1 MKNRGNQPLALDAPV
16 GGLNLISAPN
26 RMAQNQARELT
37 NYLCTDAGI
46 EEFGSILTTTIGAST
61 GGMGLTTFVGTSPT
75 VLWSAQVGG
84 VYRLYYSTEPIA
96 IAGTEAT
103 YGAGAQ
109 VEVNAGACK
118 YPAFYGGYVYYTS
131 ETLPT
136 IRFDPYTLQADLAAW
151 APVSGTLLAGTG
163 YKNRFYAIA
172 DPNATGLDRFTYHYS
187 ALLAITGAM
196 TAVSLAGVV
205 QNTGR
210 LQGISNWTFNPGN
223 ANDEYLVIGTSSN
236 EILIYSGTDPGAT
249 NWGIVAK
256 VQCPSLIGE
265 QPFVK
270 AGSDL
275 LCHTSRGMIS
285 LASLLAGRGTVSS
298 YVTLTRSIKDQIG
311 SSRPFFWREKGYL
324 VCASSDRL
332 GLQVQNVETGAWST
346 IRPRNAPGATAIVAI
361 VGYTSIQTSSSSRLY
376 GILTTGEIVLFKES
390 LTQNQEMAI
399 WKTPFIGA
407 SGQNQ
412 RINKVK
418 IQAIGRREDPGVPI
432 PQLQASAAIETY
444 DAKGIYPNT
453 ANPPNYDFNAVAISS
468 TSSENPAIV
477 ELNLNSGATAD
488 EWSLVAWNTPT
499 TASGGA
505 TKQTI
510 FGAIVWVE
518 DTGSIE

>member
-1 MKNRGNQPLALDAPV
+1 MKNRGNSPLTIDAPV

-26 RMAQNQARELT
+26 RMPTTQARELT

-46 EEFGSILTTTIGAST
+46 EEFGTILTTTIGAST
-61 GGMGLTTFVGTSPT
+61 AGLALTSYANSSGAAT
-75 VLWSAQVGG
+75 VLWSSEVGG
-84 VYRLYYSTEPIA
+84 VYRLYTSTEPI
-96 IAGTEAT
+96 GTPGVETA

-109 VEVNAGACK
+109 IVVNAGACK
-118 YPAFYGGYVYYTS
+118 YPAHYGGYVYFTS
-131 ETLPT
+131 ETNAT
-136 IRFDPYTLQADLAAW
+136 IRFDPYATQADLAAW

-163 YKNRFYAIA
+163 YKNRFYAIS

-196 TAVSLAGVV
+196 TPVSLAGVV
-205 QNTGR
+205 QGTGR
-210 LQGISNWTFNPGN
+210 LQGISNWTFNPGS

-236 EILIYSGTDPGAT
+236 EVLIYSGTDPGAA

-256 VQCPSLIGE
+256 IRVPALVGE
-265 QPFVK
+265 QPFIQVG
-270 AGSDL
+270 ADL
-275 LCHTSRGMIS
+275 LCHTTRGVVS
-285 LASLLAGRGTVSS
+285 LSSLLAGRGLASS

-311 SSRPFFWREKGYL
+311 TTRPHFWRDRAVL
-324 VCASSDRL
+324 VCATTDRL
-332 GLQVQNVETGAWST
+332 GLLAQNIETGAWST

-361 VGYTSIQTSSSSRLY
+361 TNYVSLSASFLY
-376 GILTTGEIVLFKES
+376 GILSTGEIVRFKDS
-390 LTQNQEMAI
+390 LTQGQEIAI

-418 IQAIGRREDPGVPI
+418 IQAIGRREDVGVPI
-432 PQLQASAAIETY
+432 PQLQASASIETY
-444 DAKGIYPNT
+444 DAKGIFPNVAT
-453 ANPPNYDFNAVAISS
+453 PSNYDFNAVAISS
-468 TSSENPAIV
+468 TSVENPTIV
-477 ELNLNSGATAD
+477 ELNLNVGATAD